1 MPLRTYERSRRG
13 AAFPRQAN
21 VENCP
26 TMTLAIIGDELVRLR
41 PLGLVDV
48 EEQREDGVPGVSL
61 RQQFVQARSF
71 QGSGLPLFV

>member
-1 MPLRTYERSRRG
+1 
-13 AAFPRQAN
+13 
-21 VENCP
+21 
-26 TMTLAIIGDELVRLR
+26 MTLAIIGDELVRLR